1 MGDIKSTLAVR
12 ICNLL
17 LAFWHVHYRSK
28 VQRCY
33 CTCTSVHIS
42 AYATFYHVQNTDR
55 LRDEIH
61 SLQTKL
67 SEVSSTAIEQG
78 ERLRE
83 VRRAKREL
91 DSDNNDLK
99 TALKNAQV
107 WL

>member
-1 MGDIKSTLAVR
+1 MVGPTTPDQCGQNTAI
-12 ICNLL
+12 
-17 LAFWHVHYRSK
+17 
-28 VQRCY
+28 VQQ
-33 CTCTSVHIS
+33 CTM
-42 AYATFYHVQNTDR
+42 YATYTFFHVQNTDR